1 MYHEFICHQIIF
13 IPFSFFLGT
22 MTHWKCVEMGRPEGE
37 SDFITILDCP
47 EGKVYY
53 KFNEDGVWKHD
64 HKQPSVKQEGEGQH
78 QHQEPGA
85 EERAWNV
92 MEANR

>member
-1 MYHEFICHQIIF
+1 
-13 IPFSFFLGT
+13 
-22 MTHWKCVEMGRPEGE
+22 MGRPEGE

-64 HKQPSVKQEGEGQH
+64 HKQPSVKQEGGGQH

>member
-1 MYHEFICHQIIF
+1 
-13 IPFSFFLGT
+13 

-37 SDFITILDCP
+37 NDFITILDCP

-64 HKQPSVKQEGEGQH
+64 HKQPSVKQEPGGRQH
-78 QHQEPGA
+78 EQKQANDPGA
-85 EERAWNV
+85 EDRAWNV
-92 MEANR
+92 IEANRYIP